1 MILAFI
7 LDNQLDNART
17 ANSILPELHLSEV
30 WILAK
35 SCLLEVMS
43 NINNSIL
50 ACLVNGKSTCIE
62 RKVHFPQYYKNCWES
77 CFDSKLK

>member
-17 ANSILPELHLSEV
+17 ANSILPEFHLSEI

-50 ACLVNGKSTCIE
+50 HVHVAC
-62 RKVHFPQYYKNCWES
+62 W
-77 CFDSKLK
+77 

>member
-7 LDNQLDNART
+7 LDNQLDNAKT
-17 ANSILPELHLSEV
+17 VNSILLEFHLSEI

-35 SCLLEVMS
+35 SCLLKVMS

-50 ACLVNGKSTCIE
+50 AIE
-62 RKVHFPQYYKNCWES
+62 RKVHFPQYYKNSWES
-77 CFDSKLK
+77 CFNSNSMFLFIPI